1 MEKRKGYSRYNE
13 TLYPGGIEYLDTFKT
28 KEIEV
33 MMVCTPTKLYADG
46 LEICT
51 VNKTIVGLTYLN
63 NYYFVDGENIRVFGK
78 MPQTPS
84 SHIVLIGTPIN
95 EYKVFTIVNPPTG
108 FTPLAKPAIF
118 GKWNYDYDYSN
129 IWYEPCQNELE
140 DTYKGANLLPTSP
153 TIIAMHGDRLYMN
166 GDAVNP
172 GNVFITDVQNAFYM
186 PVGLPIQMPPNGQEI
201 NSMSVYMDS
210 LVVGRKTDVNI
221 IYGNTNRTT
230 LDSGIFTR
238 KSMNVHCGM
247 ANHNATSLAHDMLFY
262 LGDDGIVYRMITPQS
277 DIKTL
282 STRVISSSLDLKTYP
297 INLTQDKFREMTSLF
312 HDELYYL
319 FHKDVTL
326 VYSYKYQAWTIYKG
340 LSITCATVKDDVI
353 YFGGSDGYVYIQN
366 NDYNDNDMPYPAY
379 WGGKR
384 LDFGTS
390 SNYKQFKDIYV
401 VAHVFDNYKSD
412 IRIRYEI
419 DYVDVQQIAEIKNQ
433 ISKWGNT
440 LWGDRFITRNIS
452 PSLPIN
458 IGRRGRKLR
467 INIMNGYI
475 VDNVF
480 TTYENMINQIYPVTG
495 QLYKALDVNKFYFYN
510 IGVYTEIDRSE
521 LFQPMKV
528 YEINGEYQIKE
539 KR

>member
-1 MEKRKGYSRYNE
+1 
-13 TLYPGGIEYLDTFKT
+13 
-28 KEIEV
+28 
-33 MMVCTPTKLYADG
+33 
-46 LEICT
+46 
-51 VNKTIVGLTYLN
+51 
-63 NYYFVDGENIRVFGK
+63 
-78 MPQTPS
+78 
-84 SHIVLIGTPIN
+84 
-95 EYKVFTIVNPPTG
+95 
-108 FTPLAKPAIF
+108 
-118 GKWNYDYDYSN
+118 
-129 IWYEPCQNELE
+129 
-140 DTYKGANLLPTSP
+140 
-153 TIIAMHGDRLYMN
+153 
-166 GDAVNP
+166 
-172 GNVFITDVQNAFYM
+172 
-186 PVGLPIQMPPNGQEI
+186 
-201 NSMSVYMDS
+201 
-210 LVVGRKTDVNI
+210 
-221 IYGNTNRTT
+221 
-230 LDSGIFTR
+230 
-238 KSMNVHCGM
+238 
-247 ANHNATSLAHDMLFY
+247 
-262 LGDDGIVYRMITPQS
+262 
-277 DIKTL
+277 
-282 STRVISSSLDLKTYP
+282 
-297 INLTQDKFREMTSLF
+297 LF